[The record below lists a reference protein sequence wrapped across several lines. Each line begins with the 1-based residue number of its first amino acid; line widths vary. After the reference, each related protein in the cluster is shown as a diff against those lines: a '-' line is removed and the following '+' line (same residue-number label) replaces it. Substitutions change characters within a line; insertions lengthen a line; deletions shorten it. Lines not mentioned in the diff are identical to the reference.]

1 MSTAEEVALLMG
13 EYIAT
18 TAELKA
24 CRQRLHSF
32 RKEMT
37 DQMTPLRRRLDELQ
51 TAITDYLR
59 GKALQGVRKGK
70 TVCYLTKR
78 PVALPAEQKIARV
91 LQEQQQSG
99 AEDDPD
105 VLTHRLV
112 KAMRARSYK
121 EDEFKEVLCL
131 KTEE

>member
-1 MSTAEEVALLMG
+1 MSTAEEIAMLMG

-24 CRQRLHSF
+24 CRQRVQSF
-32 RKEMT
+32 RQEMT
-37 DQMTPLRRRLDELQ
+37 EQMAPLRRRLDELQ

-59 GKALQGVRKGK
+59 CKALQGVRKGK

-91 LQEQQQSG
+91 LQQRQDG
-99 AEDDPD
+99 AEDNPD
-105 VLTHRLV
+105 VLTQRLL

-121 EDEFKEVLCL
+121 DDEFKEVLCL